1 MSCSNPNCIS
11 YVPNCTNYTYACPSC
26 TDCCTDII
34 NTNCVKYKGA
44 ALSCIPVATNDTL
57 TTIITAINTKFC
69 STTDT
74 EYDIQCLG
82 GASNADEETTI
93 QALIDSMCTE
103 NTNLFD
109 TTCLGGSADRTIY
122 QAMSNVITKIC
133 NSDYT
138 YPVIDTSCMD
148 GGLVSDDLTGAV
160 EKLVVASCTGQ
171 TCTLDWELLTAPE
184 TLVDTP
190 LCEILDSVVDNL
202 RCSIYNFSNEFVVT
216 TAATCVKSVEL
227 DVTVVAQEILDEVEG
242 TPAMVTQ
249 LRDMGLA
256 KMFAA
261 ETCEKGSIEEKLIFS
276 DKFDVRQLDVST
288 FDFEIT
294 FGDGGGTNKF
304 LGIVLPSGIYHE
316 SPIYNRS
323 APVSIQSWLNALG
336 LGTFTVTNAAGFATV
351 TVTMTGS
358 ADYYPVVLWT
368 STPGSDTLYST
379 LVNASES
386 DPATCEMLLI
396 DIDAP
401 SEWTPVEYDN
411 LWNNTV
417 PVGNGP
423 KYRYNKINNT
433 IEIRPGYISKS
444 IDPSF
449 ASSFTELAFYI
460 PVYMSDGKAV
470 WNPHGIIQTTCVE
483 EDTECVKQDLN
494 VRLRVENTT
503 NNFYVDI
510 DDCLRTEAA
519 CAGGDVVTIS
529 IPPMF
534 YYVL

>member
-1 MSCSNPNCIS
+1 MCSNPNCLS
-11 YVPNCTNYTYACPSC
+11 YVPNCTNYSYVCPSC

-57 TTIITAINTKFC
+57 TTIITAINTKLC
-69 STTDT
+69 STVDT
-74 EYDIQCLG
+74 VYDIQCLG
-82 GASNADEETTI
+82 GASNADSETTI

-109 TTCLGGSADRTIY
+109 TSCLGGSADRTIY

-138 YPVIDTSCMD
+138 YPTIDTSCMD

-160 EKLVVASCTGQ
+160 EKLVVAACTGP
-171 TCTLDWELLTAPE
+171 TCTLNWELLTAPS

-190 LCEILDSVVDNL
+190 LCEILDYVVDNL
-202 RCSIYNFSNEFVVT
+202 RCSIYNFSGEFSVT
-216 TAATCVKSVEL
+216 TESTCTKSVEL
-227 DVTVVAQEILDEVEG
+227 NIPTVSQEILDEVEG

-256 KMFAA
+256 KMFSA
-261 ETCEKGSIEEKLIFS
+261 EICEKDSIEEKLIFS
-276 DKFDVRQLDVST
+276 DKFNVRQSDLST
-288 FDFEIT
+288 FDFELT

-316 SPIYNRS
+316 SPIFNRS
-323 APVSIQSWLNALG
+323 APTSIQTWLNTLG

-358 ADYYPVVLWT
+358 SDYYPIVLWT

-379 LVNASES
+379 LANASES
-386 DPATCEMLLI
+386 DPTTCEMLLV

-401 SEWTPVEYDN
+401 SAWTPVEYDN
-411 LWNNTV
+411 LWNSTTS
-417 PVGNGP
+417 PDNGP

-433 IEIRPGYISKS
+433 IEIRPGYITKS

-449 ASSFTELAFYI
+449 ASSFSEIAFHI
-460 PVYMSDGKAV
+460 PDYVSDGKAV
-470 WNPHGIIQTTCVE
+470 WNPHGIILSTCVA

-494 VRLRVENTT
+494 VRLRVENNTY
-503 NNFYVDI
+503 NFYVDI

-519 CAGGDVVTIS
+519 CAGGDDVTIS
-529 IPPMF
+529 VPPIF